1 MMLDSVPFLVILRD
15 SLPGQSGVSLCP
27 TDREFQNTLIPSD
40 SQKEETMRSLRLVAC
55 LAIAVLAAT
64 TALADPITI
73 YKTGVDDG
81 GVPLADNAIDPH
93 WLLSGVGAAAGLGP
107 DAIVATEAGGW
118 PVATDVWLVDNATS
132 AWLVP
137 SEDTSGPGATDG
149 TAIYTFSTEFTTPGA
164 SQVTFAGIQ
173 SADNAGVAFDVD
185 GVPGTFTPVGFNAW
199 ADFSI
204 TANVTG
210 TSHTLSFA
218 VQNGAGEATPDGPI
232 GFRAEFTT
240 AEYTLRTA
248 GDVDGDG
255 DVDPDDFELIRANF
269 FGVGVGSSQGDLN
282 LDGIVD
288 LVDFGEWKDNFP
300 FPSDGYLAQ
309 LVGTVPEPGTL
320 VLLGIGG
327 AILAAGRVFR
337 RRQ

>member
-1 MMLDSVPFLVILRD
+1 
-15 SLPGQSGVSLCP
+15 
-27 TDREFQNTLIPSD
+27 
-40 SQKEETMRSLRLVAC
+40 MRSLRLVAC
-55 LAIAVLAAT
+55 LAITVLAAT

-73 YKTGVDDG
+73 YNTGVDDG
-81 GVPLADNAIDPH
+81 GVPLVDNAIDLH
-93 WLLSGVGAAAGLGP
+93 WVLSGVGAAAGEGP

-118 PVATDVWLVDNATS
+118 PVAAGVWLGDNSTS

-137 SEDTSGPGATDG
+137 TEDASGPGATDG

-164 SQVTFAGIQ
+164 AQVTFTGSQ
-173 SADNAGVAFDVD
+173 SADNGAVAFDVD

-199 ADFSI
+199 ADFSV

-232 GFRAEFTT
+232 GFRAEFVT
-240 AEYTLRTA
+240 AEFSVRVA
-248 GDVDGDG
+248 GDVDDDG
-255 DVDPDDFELIRANF
+255 DVDADDFELIRANF
-269 FGVGVGSSQGDLN
+269 FGINVGQFQGDLN

-309 LVGTVPEPGTL
+309 LVGTVPEPGAL

-327 AILAAGRVFR
+327 VILAAGRASR
-337 RRQ
+337 RRR